1 MVNSKWGIK
10 RTCNNCATKFYDLL
24 KENIVCPNC
33 GAVFNTVSQSKIKP
47 SNKVIKN
54 LKVKN
59 ESIESDD
66 GEEKLNS
73 LLETNEIETHNE
85 TDNLNIDEEIINNDV
100 DSIGSDEMDD
110 ILIDDEGDNTA
121 IDIDIKTED
130 QDEVEK

>member
-1 MVNSKWGIK
+1 
-10 RTCNNCATKFYDLL
+10 
-24 KENIVCPNC
+24 
-33 GAVFNTVSQSKIKP
+33 AVFNTVSQSKIKP